1 MGRPLV
7 GRIGPL
13 VVSLAAPGF
22 LLVGAMTAMLLI
34 AVVAGHPM
42 WPYQPLNLSEA
53 AAVRDSAEV
62 VRQIEAGEDP
72 NASREI
78 RAGFL
83 GDGPVRMTPL
93 EAAVAA
99 EDAEVVGRVLEK
111 GARLDAE
118 QWNRLRCQAQDEEV
132 AALLDSQRPP
142 GATAGCESER

>member
-1 MGRPLV
+1 MSQ
-7 GRIGPL
+7 L
-13 VVSLAAPGF
+13 VVVALAAPGS
-22 LLVGAMTAMLLI
+22 LLVGAMTAMLLM

-42 WPYQPLNLSEA
+42 WPYRALNLSEA

-72 NASREI
+72 NAPHEI

-111 GARLDAE
+111 GGRLDATL
-118 QWNRLRCQAQDEEV
+118 WNRLRCQARDEEV
-132 AALLDSQRPP
+132 GALLDSRLPP
-142 GATAGCESER
+142 GADAGCESGR

>member
-1 MGRPLV
+1 MVISQRTP
-7 GRIGPL
+7 GPL
-13 VVSLAAPGF
+13 VVLALAAPAS
-22 LLVGAMTAMLLI
+22 LLVGAMTAMLVI

-42 WPYQPLNLSEA
+42 WPHQRLNLSEA

-78 RAGFL
+78 RAGLL

-111 GARLDAE
+111 GGRVDAKL
-118 QWNRLRCQAQDEEV
+118 WNRLRCLTRDEEV
-132 AALLDSQRPP
+132 AALLDSRLPP
-142 GATAGCESER
+142 GADAGCESGR

>member
-1 MGRPLV
+1 MV
-7 GRIGPL
+7 GRIGLL
-13 VVSLAAPGF
+13 VAALAAPGS
-22 LLVGAMTAMLLI
+22 LLVGTMTAMLVI

-42 WPYQPLNLSEA
+42 WPDQALNLSEA

-99 EDAEVVGRVLEK
+99 GDAEVVGRVLEK
-111 GARLDAE
+111 GANLDAE
-118 QWNRLRCQAQDEEV
+118 QWNRLRCQARDEEV
-132 AALLDSQRPP
+132 AALLDSRLPP